1 MGGDTEM
8 MVESFTYLAEALLLA
23 IIFVYLILA
32 AQFESFIDPLAIMLS
47 LPLSIV
53 GMAGTL
59 LLTGDTINI
68 MSLIGLIMLMGLVT
82 KNAILL
88 IDYTKV
94 LRERGA
100 ERRAALITAGR
111 TRLRPI
117 LMTTSA
123 MIFGMLP
130 LFFAIGEGA
139 EFRAPMAR
147 AVVGGLLTSTLLTL
161 IVVPVVYSILDDISA
176 WFWRRRKLVH
186 PAAAASLGVLL
197 AVVLGV
203 QGVAA
208 QVIVPETNHPGLSVV
223 PPAANGGVLR
233 PSLLARAQQA
243 ATAAAILPV
252 AEAQTPP
259 GTVKVVTLEE
269 ALAIA
274 AAQNLDIKKAIEY
287 QGWVKG
293 KYLEERAA
301 ALPQGRFVP
310 SLSWSQ
316 DNSQSKLFEGFMP
329 DEDSGGSTDIGE
341 IFGGAQRVGNAQFT
355 VNQVLFTWGQV
366 GAAIRAAKLGF
377 GVADEQL
384 RRFRQTVARD
394 VTAAFYNVL
403 VAHELTRI
411 AEEDLAQKQRHL
423 DETTKRQTAGTATDY
438 DVLAARVTVDNAR
451 PALIRAQ
458 NRVLI
463 AQLQLGFLLA
473 EQVPVD
479 ASGTLDTP
487 LVPLPSY
494 DAALATALENRP
506 ELGELRNAV
515 GIYGEL
521 VTIAKAG
528 NKPRVDFAAAWG
540 ERGLWLKTLSS
551 SGSVWNAGFFA
562 TVPIFDGWRTKGQV
576 MQAQADRNRVAL
588 DERKLRDAVSL
599 EVQAAIDAAR
609 EAAEIVTALGSTQQQ
624 AEKLVFLSDKGFEL
638 GVKTRLEVQDAQ
650 QNLRQAQAN
659 LAVAQRDYRTAL
671 VNLEWVQGTLDDR
684 LP

>member
-1 MGGDTEM
+1 
-8 MVESFTYLAEALLLA
+8 
-23 IIFVYLILA
+23 
-32 AQFESFIDPLAIMLS
+32 
-47 LPLSIV
+47 
-53 GMAGTL
+53 
-59 LLTGDTINI
+59 
-68 MSLIGLIMLMGLVT
+68 
-82 KNAILL
+82 
-88 IDYTKV
+88 
-94 LRERGA
+94 
-100 ERRAALITAGR
+100 
-111 TRLRPI
+111 
-117 LMTTSA
+117 
-123 MIFGMLP
+123 
-130 LFFAIGEGA
+130 
-139 EFRAPMAR
+139 MAR
-147 AVVGGLLTSTLLTL
+147 AE
-161 IVVPVVYSILDDISA
+161 
-176 WFWRRRKLVH
+176 H
-186 PAAAASLGVLL
+186 AA
-197 AVVLGV
+197 
-203 QGVAA
+203 GVAA
-208 QVIVPETNHPGLSVV
+208 SQ
-223 PPAANGGVLR
+223 
-233 PSLLARAQQA
+233 
-243 ATAAAILPV
+243 PV
-252 AEAQTPP
+252 AAAQTPA
-259 GTVKVVTLEE
+259 GAVKVVTLEE

-301 ALPQGRFVP
+301 ALPQGKFAT
-310 SLSWSQ
+310 SLSWSY
-316 DNSQSKLFEGFMP
+316 DGSQNKLFEGFMP
-329 DEDSGGSTDIGE
+329 DGGAESETDIAE
-341 IFGGAQRVGNAQFT
+341 IFGGKQQVGNAQFG

-377 GVADEQL
+377 EVADEQL

-394 VTAAFYNVL
+394 VTSAFYNVL
-403 VAHELTRI
+403 VARELARI

-423 DETTKRQTAGTATDY
+423 DETTKRQMAGTATDY

-458 NRVLI
+458 NRILI

-479 ASGTLDTP
+479 ASGKLDTP

-494 DAALATALENRP
+494 DAALANALANRP
-506 ELGELRNAV
+506 ELGELRNTV

-528 NKPRVDFAAAWG
+528 NKPRVDFAATWG

-599 EVQAAIDAAR
+599 EVQAAIDAVR

-624 AEKLVFLSDKGFEL
+624 AERLVFLSDKGFEL

-684 LP
+684 LPATGTPTP